1 MTTQPPKV
9 LEYIIQEPQ
18 QVGPAYMAH
27 PDLEQALKRVSR
39 VYTETDLFQA
49 LMDVF
54 RLTSYCRIAASDL
67 FMRMDEKA
75 QKFVTTQR
83 LYRQWTR
90 RCYNPDLS
98 VSRRCRS
105 GCCRI

>member
-1 MTTQPPKV
+1 MTTQPKV
-9 LEYIIQEPQ
+9 LEYIIPEP
-18 QVGPAYMAH
+18 PPDLSAYRS
-27 PDLEQALKRVSR
+27 PPGLEQALKRVSR
-39 VYTETDLFQA
+39 VYTEGGLFQA

-54 RLTSYCRIAASDL
+54 HLTSYCRIAASDL
-67 FMRMDEKA
+67 ALQMDEEA

-90 RCYNPDLS
+90 RCYNPDLP
-98 VSRRCRS
+98 VSRRCRF